1 MVWYTI
7 ETFIRFSPIFILFL
21 LPFSVTFHVLLGD
34 QPGFFN
40 LMKRVLHT
48 IVFLTGEFD
57 YGDNIKDNSFA
68 TTYFVFL
75 LYLFV
80 GTVFLMNLLI
90 GLAVSDT
97 NVAMEKA
104 MKTRLG
110 LEVDIILHV
119 ESYYPQFLHRVMA
132 RGKMNKT
139 SKLDHVWKRIFYW
152 FGLPKDVA
160 KQKQLSNE

>member
-1 MVWYTI
+1 
-7 ETFIRFSPIFILFL
+7 
-21 LPFSVTFHVLLGD
+21 
-34 QPGFFN
+34 
-40 LMKRVLHT
+40 MKRVLHT

-80 GTVFLMNLLI
+80 GTVFLMNLLVSQISFLNKGYYNNKGFFKI

-160 KQKQLSNE
+160 KQKQLSNEVR